1 MFGLGVVVR
10 VRVRVRARG
19 RVTVCAAPLVSFI
32 SPSSRS
38 VHSRCCSEEMAVRHS
53 PWLCS
58 ISLMLYLI
66 VCMLFFTA
74 LTSSKKL
81 AIAGDWDELPGTP
94 ASMSPPALGMPTLSS
109 ASRSAHGTDVAKP

>member
-1 MFGLGVVVR
+1 
-10 VRVRVRARG
+10 
-19 RVTVCAAPLVSFI
+19 
-32 SPSSRS
+32 
-38 VHSRCCSEEMAVRHS
+38 MAVRHS